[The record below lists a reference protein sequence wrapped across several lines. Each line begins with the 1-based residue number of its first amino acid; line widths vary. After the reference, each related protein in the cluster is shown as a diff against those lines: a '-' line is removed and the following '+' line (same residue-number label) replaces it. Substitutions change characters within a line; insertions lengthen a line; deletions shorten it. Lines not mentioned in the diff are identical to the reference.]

1 MARKSREN
9 RDQKIP
15 PCITLRHVLE
25 GHSEDIKQIAWSPD
39 GRILASGSED
49 KTIRLWDM
57 QTGQTLQTLTGHSD
71 VVTSIEWSRD
81 GSTLAPGSW
90 DDRIL
95 VWNKQTRRPL

>member
-57 QTGQTLQTLTGHSD
+57 QPGEALQTLTGHSD

-81 GSTLAPGSW
+81 GRLLASKSW
-90 DDRIL
+90 DNTVRIWR
-95 VWNKQTRRPL
+95 VDT